1 MNAPIRVLV
10 VDDSPLFADAITGI
24 LEADPGYQ
32 VVGVASH
39 GRQAV
44 EMTRRLRPAVITMD
58 VHMPVMGGLEAIDA
72 IMADTPTPILVV
84 TSDPRASTGQE
95 LHFEALR
102 RGALD
107 VHPKPQAWPGSQA
120 DQRALREQLRLLS
133 RVAVVRHLAGHRHL
147 WRAERV
153 GNWRDSRPPAAAA
166 ATPPLW
172 PDHVEAPRGRV
183 VAIAASTG
191 GPAALAKILEALPAD
206 FPAPVLITQHI
217 AVGFSESFASWL
229 DGVSPLEVTLARQG
243 EPLRDGAVLVAP
255 DGVHLKVTP
264 QGRVDLDAGPP
275 IDGHRPSGTALLS
288 SVAQVYGPRG
298 VGLILS
304 GMGADGAR
312 GLEELRRAGGV
323 TLAQDEASC
332 VVFGMPKVA
341 LETHAASRA
350 VALAEIPRALCA
362 VVVEGPQRPGAGGAK
377 ASGS

>member
-1 MNAPIRVLV
+1 MSSPVRVLV
-10 VDDSPLFADAITGI
+10 VDDSPLFAEAITRI
-24 LEADPGYQ
+24 LEDDPGFQ
-32 VVGVASH
+32 VVGVASQ

-44 EMTRRLRPAVITMD
+44 EMTRRLRPQVITMD
-58 VHMPVMGGLEAIDA
+58 VHMPVMGGLEAVEA

-107 VHPKPQAWPGSQA
+107 VHPKPAGWPGSAA
-120 DQRALREQLRLLS
+120 DQRAFRDQLRLLS
-133 RVAVVRHLAGHRHL
+133 RVAVVKHLAGHRHL

-153 GNWRDSRPPAAAA
+153 DHWRARGPLLAAAQPPA
-166 ATPPLW
+166 W
-172 PDHVEAPRGRV
+172 PDSFEAPRGRV
-183 VAIAASTG
+183 VAIVASTG
-191 GPAALAKILEALPAD
+191 GPAALSKILEALPAD
-206 FPAPVLITQHI
+206 FPAPVLVTQHI
-217 AVGFSESFASWL
+217 ALGFSESFASWL

-255 DGVHLKVTP
+255 DQVHLTVTA
-264 QGRVDLDAGPP
+264 QGRVELDGGPP
-275 IDGHRPSGTALLS
+275 LDGHRPSGTRLFA
-288 SVAQVYGPRG
+288 SVAQAYGGRA

-304 GMGADGAR
+304 GMGADGVK

-341 LETHAASRA
+341 LETGAARRA
-350 VALAEIPRALCA
+350 VSLAEIPRALCA
-362 VVVEGPQRPGAGGAK
+362 LVVEGPGRPAGGGSK
-377 ASGS
+377 ASGP

>member
-1 MNAPIRVLV
+1 MIPPIRVLV
-10 VDDSPLFADAITGI
+10 VDDSPLFAEAITGI
-24 LEADPGYQ
+24 LQADPGFQ

-44 EMTRRLRPAVITMD
+44 EMTRRLRPSVITMD

-107 VHPKPQAWPGSQA
+107 VHPKPQAWPGSLA
-120 DQRALREQLRLLS
+120 DQQALRDQLRLMS

-147 WRAERV
+147 WRADRVDRWRERT
-153 GNWRDSRPPAAAA
+153 RPKDAPR
-166 ATPPLW
+166 PQLW
-172 PDHVEAPRGRV
+172 PGQNETPRGRV
-183 VAIAASTG
+183 VAIVASTG

-206 FPAPVLITQHI
+206 FPAPVLVTQHI
-217 AVGFSESFASWL
+217 ALGFSESFASWL
-229 DGVSPLEVTLARQG
+229 DGVSQLEVTLAQHG
-243 EPLRDGAVLVAP
+243 EPLHDGAVLVAP
-255 DGVHLKVTP
+255 DGAHLKVTA
-264 QGRVDLDAGPP
+264 QGRVELDDGPP
-275 IDGHRPSGTALLS
+275 LDGHRPSGTALFS
-288 SVAQVYGPRG
+288 SVAQAFGARG

-332 VVFGMPKVA
+332 VVYGMPKVA
-341 LETHAASRA
+341 IETGAASRA
-350 VALAEIPRALCA
+350 VTLAEIPRALCA